1 METCNQK
8 SVLICLDIQGSL
20 VTKYTICKTEDYCSW
35 DVAGTVPGNKVGA
48 RYKVYQARMHSLCQ
62 MTCRVDSL
70 VAGTVVQF
78 NVIATNSVGD
88 SKPSETSPMYYVIG
102 DTL

>member
-1 METCNQK
+1 MNLNIEYEWRLTCNQK

-48 RYKVYQARMHSLCQ
+48 RC
-62 MTCRVDSL
+62 
-70 VAGTVVQF
+70 
-78 NVIATNSVGD
+78 TNCTKLGCTPCVR
-88 SKPSETSPMYYVIG
+88 
-102 DTL
+102 

>member
-8 SVLICLDIQGSL
+8 SILICIDIQGSL

-48 RYKVYQARMHSLCQ
+48 RCTNCTKLG
-62 MTCRVDSL
+62 
-70 VAGTVVQF
+70 GTPCVR
-78 NVIATNSVGD
+78 
-88 SKPSETSPMYYVIG
+88 
-102 DTL
+102 